1 MAVFN
6 SYVKLPE
13 GFFAAVTDSYL
24 FADTPYSGWSRV
36 YLFRMSKSGNLT
48 SWFATKARNHKMLVR
63 LHVEKAINISLGKP
77 LVIGVNYGLPLLW
90 CLNPMKILVT
100 GKLLENSNDSFCPG
114 FNCIGLSLLLGVKW
128 VFWLS
133 GKLVLVWYELSRSI
147 LRTWEVLFLFLYIPM
162 IRGDAFLV
170 SRGKQTKGTT
180 PIIPIESMVLVYMLT
195 LGVYWWEPCYHL

>member
-1 MAVFN
+1 MGKLTISMAIFN

-48 SWFATKARNHKMLVR
+48 SWFATKARNRKMLVR

-90 CLNPMKILVT
+90 CFNPMKILVT

-147 LRTWEVLFLFLYIPM
+147 LRTWEVLFLFYTFPWF
-162 IRGDAFLV
+162 GE
-170 SRGKQTKGTT
+170 T
-180 PIIPIESMVLVYMLT
+180 PFWCHVESKRKVQ
-195 LGVYWWEPCYHL
+195 HQ